1 MSTLAGASVSGGRG
15 IPGFQYPLR
24 TLATRDYSAAFR
36 DRRLAVI
43 LVLGFS
49 SGLPLALTGGT
60 LQAWMTVE
68 GVDLAT
74 IGIFTLVGIPYTWKF
89 LWSPVMDRFV
99 PPFLGRRR
107 GWLIVTQL
115 ALAALIAGMAFA
127 SPKSDL
133 AWLAVLAVLVA
144 FASASQDIV
153 FDAYRTDVAKPEQ
166 RGLAAAFT
174 VVGYRVAM
182 LTSGAAALVLVAGS
196 GFIPALGWQNTY
208 LVMAALMGLGAI
220 ATLLGPEPAVAVPPP
235 RTLDEA
241 VWAPLREFF
250 ARPGAWVLLA
260 LIVLYKLGD
269 AFAGSLT
276 TAFLLRGAGFA
287 LDEVGYVNKGMGLA
301 ATIFGALFGGALMVN
316 LGLYRALMAFGVLQ
330 ALSNLGFMALAM
342 AGKSYPLMVFAVG
355 FENLTGG
362 MGTAAFVALLMAL
375 CDRRFTAT
383 QYALLSALAA
393 FGRVYVGPAAG
404 FATDPKQLGLSWSA
418 FFLCTFVVALPG
430 LLLLW
435 WRRDTIR
442 ALDRTA

>member
-1 MSTLAGASVSGGRG
+1 MPAAS
-15 IPGFQYPLR
+15 
-24 TLATRDYSAAFR
+24 YSAVFR

-43 LVLGFS
+43 LLLGFA

-68 GVDLAT
+68 GVDLST
-74 IGIFTLVGIPYTWKF
+74 IGIFTLVGLPYTWKF
-89 LWSPVMDRFV
+89 LWAPLMDRFV

-107 GWLIVTQL
+107 GWLLVTQL
-115 ALAALIAGMAFA
+115 SLAALIAAMAFA
-127 SPKSDL
+127 SPRGDL
-133 AWLAVLAVLVA
+133 AWLALLAVAVA

-196 GFIPALGWQNTY
+196 GFIPALGWKNTY
-208 LVMAALMGLGAI
+208 LVMAGLMGLGAL
-220 ATLLGPEPAVAVPPP
+220 ATLWGPEPEVAAPPP

-250 ARPGAWVLLA
+250 SRNGAWVLLA

-287 LDEVGYVNKGMGLA
+287 LDDVGYVNKGMGLA
-301 ATIFGALFGGALMVN
+301 ATIFGALFGGALMVR
-316 LGLYRALMAFGVLQ
+316 LGLYRALMAFGILQ
-330 ALSNLGFMALAM
+330 AVSNLAFMALAG
-342 AGKSYPLMVFAVG
+342 AGKSWPLMVFAVG
-355 FENLTGG
+355 FENLSGG

-375 CDRRFTAT
+375 CDHRFTAT
-383 QYALLSALAA
+383 QYALLSALAS

-404 FATDPKQLGLSWSA
+404 YATDPKYLGLSWA
-418 FFLCTFVVALPG
+418 VFFVLTFLLALPG
-430 LLLLW
+430 LALLW
-435 WRRDTIR
+435 WKRE
-442 ALDRTA
+442 ALKALG

>member
-1 MSTLAGASVSGGRG
+1 LPAAS
-15 IPGFQYPLR
+15 
-24 TLATRDYSAAFR
+24 YSAVFR

-43 LVLGFS
+43 LLLGFS

-68 GVDLAT
+68 GVDLST
-74 IGIFTLVGIPYTWKF
+74 IGIFTLVGLPYTWKF
-89 LWSPVMDRFV
+89 LWAPLMDRFV

-107 GWLIVTQL
+107 GWLLVTQL
-115 ALAALIAGMAFA
+115 SLAALIAAMAFA
-127 SPKSDL
+127 SPRGDL
-133 AWLAVLAVLVA
+133 AWLALLAVAVA

-196 GFIPALGWQNTY
+196 GFIPALGWKNTY
-208 LVMAALMGLGAI
+208 LVMAGLMGLGAL
-220 ATLLGPEPAVAVPPP
+220 ATLWGPEPEAAAPPP
-235 RTLDEA
+235 RSLDEA
-241 VWAPLREFF
+241 VWAPLKEFF
-250 ARPGAWVLLA
+250 SRNGAWVLLA

-287 LDEVGYVNKGMGLA
+287 LDDVGYVNKGMGLA
-301 ATIFGALFGGALMVN
+301 ATIFGALFGGALMVR

-330 ALSNLGFMALAM
+330 AVSNLAFMALAA
-342 AGKSYPLMVFAVG
+342 AGKSWPLMVFAVG
-355 FENLTGG
+355 FENLSGG

-375 CDRRFTAT
+375 CDHRFTAT
-383 QYALLSALAA
+383 QYALLSALAS

-404 FATDPKQLGLSWSA
+404 YATDPKYLGLSWA
-418 FFLCTFVVALPG
+418 VFFFLTFLLALPG
-430 LLLLW
+430 LALLW
-435 WRRDTIR
+435 WKRETLK
-442 ALDRTA
+442 ALG